1 MFEHNRFLTQTST
14 HNELLTGIGGRL
26 RERRLPGVGL
36 QPGALGNRTVARIC

>member
-1 MFEHNRFLTQTST
+1 MLEHNRFRAQTSI

-36 QPGALGNRTVARIC
+36 RPGALGKRTVACIC